1 MDSAIS
7 TYDEALRSLK
17 DNLNLLN
24 RSLKDIDNNGWKG
37 KFKKQFMSIKYGEL
51 YDLENYYYN
60 KGEIVQEL
68 EYIQRKISKD
78 IESTE
83 EK

>member
-1 MDSAIS
+1 MKHQPFAVIVRIS
-7 TYDEALRSLK
+7 TYDKILRSLK
-17 DNLNLLN
+17 DIN
-24 RSLKDIDNNGWKG
+24 NNGWKR

-60 KGEIVQEL
+60 KGEIVEEL
-68 EYIQRKISKD
+68 EYRQIKISKD
-78 IESTE
+78 IQSTE